1 MEKIKVLTRKMAGII
16 FQLSSVFEGLISLII
31 LVAIVME
38 TITLVDEFDMFKL
51 PLSTVQMNELLGGIL
66 WLVIGLEFIKMLMEH
81 SHAAVL
87 EVMLFAIARQMIVD
101 HTSMFENLMG
111 VLAIGGVFAI
121 RKFLYRKEDD
131 PIYGETKT
139 EAIREIKTEES
150 GKKA

>member
-1 MEKIKVLTRKMAGII
+1 MEKINLLTQKTARII
-16 FQLSSVFEGLISLII
+16 FQLSSVFEGLISVII
-31 LVAIVME
+31 LIAIVME
-38 TITLVDEFDMFKL
+38 TITLVDEFDMFRL

-101 HTSMFENLMG
+101 HTSMLENLMG
-111 VLAIGGVFAI
+111 VLAIAGVFAI

-131 PIYGETKT
+131 PSFGET
-139 EAIREIKTEES
+139 KTEES